1 MMRSLLLI
9 LAACFAVPALAVG
22 DAASGKQKSQAC
34 AACHG
39 ADGNTP
45 TGPDFPRLAGQHYDY
60 LLKALRDYKSGA
72 RKNPIMGGQIG
83 SLTPQDMADLA
94 AYFSSQKGSLQVIR

>member
-1 MMRSLLLI
+1 MRKLLAFAAAAAFCVQA
-9 LAACFAVPALAVG
+9 LAAG
-22 DAASGKQKSQAC
+22 DPASGKQKSQVC

-45 TGPDFPRLAGQHYDY
+45 TGPEFPRLAGQHYDY

-72 RKNPIMGGQIG
+72 RKDPVMGAQAAA
-83 SLTPQDMADLA
+83 LTAQDMADLA
-94 AYFSSQKGSLQVIR
+94 AYFSDQKGSLHVIR

>member
-1 MMRSLLLI
+1 MKKLLVLV
-9 LAACFAVPALAVG
+9 LAACLGSPAFAAG
-22 DAASGKQKSQAC
+22 DAASGKQKSQSC

-60 LLKALRDYKSGA
+60 LLKALRDYKSGS
-72 RKNPIMGGQIG
+72 RKNPIMGGQASG
-83 SLTPQDMADLA
+83 LTTQDMADLA
-94 AYFSSQKGSLQVIR
+94 AYFSSQKGALHVIR